1 MAEEFNPQI
10 QKLKQMQSLPLEQ
23 KIIVSKQ
30 RIKQWLEAWEDQC
43 VVSFSGG
50 VDSTVLL
57 DLVRS
62 VNPDIK
68 AVFVNTGLEYPQI
81 VKFVKT
87 IPNVDIIRPKMT
99 YKQVIEKY
107 GFPFPSKDIAQKIN
121 EIRHT
126 HTQSL
131 RELRLT
137 GIRTN
142 GEYSPKSKLSKKWE
156 YLIDAPFEVSAKC
169 CAVIKKQPLFKYQN
183 ENNVKPF
190 VGVMAEE
197 SSNRV
202 ISYVKHSC
210 NAFNATHPQSR
221 PLMFW
226 SKQDVIQCI
235 KLNNLTY
242 CNSVY
247 GDIVELDNGKL
258 GFSKTDRTGCVF
270 CMFGVHLDKEP
281 NRFQIMQ
288 KDNPQMYR
296 YCMEELGIKKVLE
309 YCNIPHEWHNVPK
322 QDRIEFEFEFEKE
335 F

>member
-1 MAEEFNPQI
+1 MTEEFNPKL
-10 QKLKQMQSLPLEQ
+10 QKLYQMQSLPLEQ
-23 KIIVSKQ
+23 KIVVSKQ

-50 VDSTVLL
+50 CDSTVLL

-81 VKFVKT
+81 VRFVKT
-87 IPNVDIIRPKMT
+87 ISNVDIIRPKMT

-107 GFPFPSKDIAQKIN
+107 GYPFPSKHIAECVS
-121 EIRHT
+121 EIKHT
-126 HTQSL
+126 KSDSFKK
-131 RELRLT
+131 LRLT
-137 GIRTN
+137 GIRPN
-142 GEYSPKSKLSKKWE
+142 GEYSPKSKLSKKWK
-156 YLIDAPFEVSAKC
+156 YLIDAPFDVSAKC
-169 CAVIKKQPLFKYQN
+169 CDVIKKQPLNKYNN
-183 ENNVKPF
+183 ENNTKPF

-197 SSNRV
+197 SSNRT
-202 ISYVKHSC
+202 ISYVRYSC
-210 NAFNATHPQSR
+210 NAFNEKHPQSR

-226 SKQDVIQCI
+226 SKQDVIQYI

-242 CNSVY
+242 CNCVY

-258 GFSKTDRTGCVF
+258 GFSKIDRTGCVF
-270 CMFGVHLDKEP
+270 CMFGVQFDQEP

-288 KDNPQMYR
+288 KENPQMYR

-309 YCNIPHEWHNVPK
+309 YCNIPYEWRDVPK
-322 QDRIEFEFEFEKE
+322 QDRIEFEFEE
-335 F
+335 

>member
-1 MAEEFNPQI
+1 MTEEFNPKL

-87 IPNVDIIRPKMT
+87 ISNVDIIRPKIT

-107 GFPFPSKDIAQKIN
+107 GYPFPSKHIAECVS
-121 EIRHT
+121 EIKHT
-126 HTQSL
+126 KSESL
-131 RELRLT
+131 KNLRLT
-137 GIRTN
+137 GIRPN
-142 GEYSPKSKLSKKWE
+142 GEYSPKSKLSKKWK
-156 YLIDAPFEVSAKC
+156 YLIDAPFDVSAKC
-169 CAVIKKQPLFKYQN
+169 CDVIKKQPLNKYNN
-183 ENNVKPF
+183 ENNTKPF

-197 SSNRV
+197 SSNRT

-226 SKQDVIQCI
+226 SKQDVIRYIQI
-235 KLNNLTY
+235 NNLPY

-258 GFSKTDRTGCVF
+258 KFSKTDRTGCVF
-270 CMFGVHLDKEP
+270 CMFGVHFDQEP

-288 KDNPQMYR
+288 KENPKMYR
-296 YCMEELGIKKVLE
+296 YCMEELKIKQVLE
-309 YCNIPHEWHNVPK
+309 YCGIPYEWRDVPQ
-322 QDRIEFEFEFEKE
+322 QDRIEFEFEFEE
-335 F
+335 

>member
-1 MAEEFNPQI
+1 MTEEFNPKL

-50 VDSTVLL
+50 CDSTVLL

-68 AVFVNTGLEYPQI
+68 AVFVNTGLEYPEI
-81 VKFVKT
+81 VRFVKT
-87 IPNVDIIRPKMT
+87 IPNVDIIRPKIT

-107 GFPFPSKDIAQKIN
+107 GYPFPSKHIAECVS
-121 EIRHT
+121 EIKHT
-126 HTQSL
+126 KSESL
-131 RELRLT
+131 KNLRLT
-137 GIRTN
+137 GIRPN
-142 GEYSPKSKLSKKWE
+142 GEYSPKSKLSKKWK
-156 YLIDAPFEVSAKC
+156 YLIDAPFDVS
-169 CAVIKKQPLFKYQN
+169 
-183 ENNVKPF
+183 
-190 VGVMAEE
+190 GVMAEE
-197 SSNRV
+197 SSNRT

-226 SKQDVIQCI
+226 SKQDVIRYIQI
-235 KLNNLTY
+235 NNLPY

-258 GFSKTDRTGCVF
+258 KFSKTDRTGCVF
-270 CMFGVHLDKEP
+270 CMFGVHFDQEP

-288 KDNPQMYR
+288 KENPKMYR
-296 YCMEELGIKKVLE
+296 YCMEELKIKQVLE
-309 YCNIPHEWHNVPK
+309 YCGIPYEWRDVPQ
-322 QDRIEFEFEFEKE
+322 QDRIEFEFEFEE
-335 F
+335 

>member
-1 MAEEFNPQI
+1 MRKRLT
-10 QKLKQMQSLPLEQ
+10 KL
-23 KIIVSKQ
+23 
-30 RIKQWLEAWEDQC
+30 D
-43 VVSFSGG
+43 
-50 VDSTVLL
+50 
-57 DLVRS
+57 
-62 VNPDIK
+62 
-68 AVFVNTGLEYPQI
+68 
-81 VKFVKT
+81 
-87 IPNVDIIRPKMT
+87 
-99 YKQVIEKY
+99 
-107 GFPFPSKDIAQKIN
+107 
-121 EIRHT
+121 T

-190 VGVMAEE
+190 IGIMAEE
-197 SSNRV
+197 SNNRV

-210 NAFNATHPQSR
+210 NAFNATHPSSR

-226 SKQDVIQCI
+226 SKQDVIQYI
-235 KLNNLTY
+235 KLNNLIY

-247 GDIVELDNGKL
+247 GDIIELDNGKL
-258 GFSKTDRTGCVF
+258 GFSKMDRTGCVF
-270 CMFGVHLDKEP
+270 CMFGVHLDNEP

-296 YCMEELGIKKVLE
+296 YCMDELGIKKVLE
-309 YCNIPHEWHNVPK
+309 YCGIPYEWRDVPK
-322 QDRIEFEFEFEKE
+322 QDRIEFEFEE
-335 F
+335 

>member
-1 MAEEFNPQI
+1 MTEEFNPQR

-107 GFPFPSKDIAQKIN
+107 GYPFPSKETATKIY
-121 EIRHT
+121 EIKNT
-126 HTQSL
+126 KSEKL
-131 RELRLT
+131 LNLRLH
-137 GIRTN
+137 GSER
-142 GEYSPKSKLSKKWE
+142 GQMGKLANKWKF
-156 YLIDAPFEVSAKC
+156 LLNAPFNVSSVC
-169 CAVIKKQPLFKYQN
+169 CSVIKKYPLYKY
-183 ENNVKPF
+183 EKEHDVKMI
-190 VGVMAEE
+190 VGIMAEE
-197 SSNRV
+197 SLLRLE
-202 ISYVKHSC
+202 SYIRYSC
-210 NAFNATHPQSR
+210 NAFNQKHPQSR

-226 SKQDVIQCI
+226 SKQDVIQYI

-258 GFSKTDRTGCVF
+258 GFSKMDRTGCVF
-270 CMFGVHLDKEP
+270 CMFGVHLDNEP

-288 KDNPQMYR
+288 KNNPQMYR
-296 YCMEELGIKKVLE
+296 YCMDELGIKKVLE
-309 YCNIPHEWHNVPK
+309 YCNIPYEWRDVPK
-322 QDRIEFEFEFEKE
+322 QDRIEFEFEE
-335 F
+335 

>member
-1 MAEEFNPQI
+1 MTEEFNPKL

-50 VDSTVLL
+50 CDSTVLL

-81 VKFVKT
+81 VRFVKT

-107 GFPFPSKDIAQKIN
+107 GYPFPSKHIAECVS
-121 EIRHT
+121 EIKHT
-126 HTQSL
+126 KSDSL
-131 RELRLT
+131 KKLRLT
-137 GIRTN
+137 GIRPN
-142 GEYSPKSKLSKKWE
+142 GEYSPKSKISKKWK
-156 YLIDAPFEVSAKC
+156 YLIDAPFDVSAKC
-169 CAVIKKQPLFKYQN
+169 CDVIKKQPLNKYNN
-183 ENNVKPF
+183 ENNTKPF

-197 SSNRV
+197 SSNRT

-210 NAFNATHPQSR
+210 NAFNEKHPQSR

-226 SKQDVIQCI
+226 SKQDVIQYI

-258 GFSKTDRTGCVF
+258 KFSKTDRTGCVF
-270 CMFGVHLDKEP
+270 CMFGVQFEQEP

-296 YCMEELGIKKVLE
+296 YCMDELGIKKVLE
-309 YCNIPHEWHNVPK
+309 YCNIPYEWRDVPK
-322 QDRIEFEFEFEKE
+322 QDRIEFEFEE
-335 F
+335 

>member
-1 MAEEFNPQI
+1 MTEEFNPKL
-10 QKLKQMQSLPLEQ
+10 QKLMQMQSLPLEQ
-23 KIIVSKQ
+23 KIVVSKQ

-81 VKFVKT
+81 VRFVKT

-107 GFPFPSKDIAQKIN
+107 GYPFPSKHIAECVS
-121 EIRHT
+121 EIKHT
-126 HTQSL
+126 KSESL
-131 RELRLT
+131 KKLRLT
-137 GIRTN
+137 GIRPN

-156 YLIDAPFEVSAKC
+156 YLIEAPFEVSSKC
-169 CAVIKKQPLFKYQN
+169 CDVIKKQPLNKYNNQ
-183 ENNVKPF
+183 NNVKPF

-197 SSNRV
+197 SSNRT
-202 ISYVKHSC
+202 ISYVRYSC
-210 NAFNATHPQSR
+210 NAFNEKHPQSR

-226 SKQDVIQCI
+226 SKQDVIQYI

-270 CMFGVHLDKEP
+270 CMFGVHLDNEP

-296 YCMEELGIKKVLE
+296 YCMDELGIKKVLE
-309 YCNIPHEWHNVPK
+309 YCNIPYEWRDVPK
-322 QDRIEFEFEFEKE
+322 QDRIEFEFEE
-335 F
+335 

>member
-1 MAEEFNPQI
+1 MTEEFNPKL

-107 GFPFPSKDIAQKIN
+107 GYPFPSKAVATQIH
-121 EIRHT
+121 EIKNT
-126 HTQSL
+126 KSESL
-131 RELRLT
+131 KTLRLT
-137 GIRTN
+137 GLRPN
-142 GEYSPKSKLSKKWE
+142 GKYIPLSKLPDKWNF
-156 YLIDAPFEVSAKC
+156 LLDAPFEVSAKC

-202 ISYVKHSC
+202 MSYIKHSC

-226 SKQDVIQCI
+226 SKQDVIQYI

-247 GDIVELDNGKL
+247 GDIIELDNGKL
-258 GFSKTDRTGCVF
+258 GFSKIDRTGCVF
-270 CMFGVHLDKEP
+270 CMFGVHLDNEP

-296 YCMEELGIKKVLE
+296 YCMEELKIKQVLKYCGIP
-309 YCNIPHEWHNVPK
+309 YEWRDVPK
-322 QDRIEFEFEFEKE
+322 QDRIEFEFEE
-335 F
+335 